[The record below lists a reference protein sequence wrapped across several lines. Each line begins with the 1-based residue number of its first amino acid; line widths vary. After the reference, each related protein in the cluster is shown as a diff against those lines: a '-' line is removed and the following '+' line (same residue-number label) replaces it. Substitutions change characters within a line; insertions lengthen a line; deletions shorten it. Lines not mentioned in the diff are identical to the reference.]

1 MDLDKMQLPK
11 INKRK
16 QRSKIQQN
24 ALYLEIA
31 KTIEKFEKDNDYKF
45 ESYEVDNILLDMI
58 KRNHE
63 SYLRSRFGNDT
74 V

>member
-11 INKRK
+11 VNERK
-16 QRSKIQQN
+16 QQSKIQQTS
-24 ALYLEIA
+24 LKLELM
-31 KTIEKFEKDNDYKF
+31 KTIEKFQKDNNYQF

-63 SYLRSRFGNDT
+63 SYLITKFGYDT

>member
-11 INKRK
+11 VNERK
-16 QRSKIQQN
+16 QQSKIQQTS
-24 ALYLEIA
+24 LKLELM
-31 KTIEKFEKDNDYKF
+31 KTIQKFEKEHDYQF
-45 ESYEVDNILLDMI
+45 ESYEVDNVLLEII

-63 SYLRSRFGNDT
+63 SYLNTKLGYDT

>member
-11 INKRK
+11 VNERK
-16 QRSKIQQN
+16 QQSKIQQTS
-24 ALYLEIA
+24 LKLELM
-31 KTIEKFEKDNDYKF
+31 KTIEKFEKENNYQF
-45 ESYEVDNILLDMI
+45 ESYEVDNILLEMV

-63 SYLRSRFGNDT
+63 LYLNTKFGYDT

>member
-11 INKRK
+11 MNERK
-16 QRSKIQQN
+16 QQSKIQQTS
-24 ALYLEIA
+24 LKLELM
-31 KTIEKFEKDNDYKF
+31 KTIEKFEKENNYQF
-45 ESYEVDNILLDMI
+45 ESYEVNNILLDMI

-63 SYLRSRFGNDT
+63 SYLNSKFGYDM

>member
-1 MDLDKMQLPK
+1 MNLPK

-16 QRSKIQQN
+16 RQSKIMQN
-24 ALYLEIA
+24 DLYLELS
-31 KTIEKFEKDNDYKF
+31 KTIEKFEKDNNYQF

-63 SYLRSRFGNDT
+63 SYLRSKFGNDT
-74 V
+74 I